1 MVNFCVFSCYPCT
14 IINQV
19 ESLTNN
25 TSNDTIHNIL
35 VTMATEISVD
45 MTNQMPLTSQE
56 MDKVSGCLGTIVGTI
71 NESTDVDTAIIADVS
86 T

>member
-1 MVNFCVFSCYPCT
+1 
-14 IINQV
+14 
-19 ESLTNN
+19 
-25 TSNDTIHNIL
+25 
-35 VTMATEISVD
+35 MATEISVD

-71 NESTDVDTAIIADVS
+71 NESTDVDTVIIADVS